1 MEIGL
6 EAEHFDAV
14 YEGLKEHCTPSGE
27 QLHPEDAVFLLPE
40 QVGKGYLMQTK
51 LRHGMALSWSR
62 MELREPVVMDVGVR
76 YPHME
81 LSFTLEGDG
90 SWSRHG
96 TSREYGLCGGTGNL
110 MYMHNE
116 GFHAEQ
122 YAGKPIDH
130 MEVRIDFALWRHL
143 LSPLPWQAEA
153 SFYCRPCP
161 LTPHVRDIIGEL
173 RSCAYSGAIRQL
185 YLEGKCME
193 LIAVCLDESGGGH
206 GELLQEAARGLR
218 KSDAEALVQARD
230 ILART
235 WQEPPSLMQLARM
248 VGLNDF
254 KLKSGFKEL
263 FGTTVFGYV
272 RRMRMQEAR
281 LLLEKGQANVSE
293 AAYRVG
299 YTNVS
304 HFASQFHKAF
314 GSSPGEFLSRRNM
327 VWKEPELPARKR
339 REEERGR

>member
-14 YEGLKEHCTPSGE
+14 YEGLKRLYLPSGE
-27 QLHPEDAVFLLPE
+27 PLHPEDAVFFLPE
-40 QVGKGYLMQTK
+40 RVGAGYLKQTR
-51 LRHGMALSWSR
+51 LRHGMAISWSS
-62 MELREPVVMDVGVR
+62 MQLLEPVVMDVGVR

-81 LSFTLEGDG
+81 LSFTMEGSG

-96 TSREYGLCGGTGNL
+96 TTREYGLSGGTGNL

-143 LSPLPWQAEA
+143 LSPLPWQAEQ

-161 LTPHVRDIIGEL
+161 LTPRVRDIIEEM
-173 RSCAYSGAIRQL
+173 RSCPYAGSIRQL

-193 LIAVCLDESGGGH
+193 LVAICLDQSGASGGN
-206 GELLQEAARGLR
+206 LLQEGARGLR
-218 KSDAEALVQARD
+218 KSDAEYLIQARD

-314 GSSPGEFLSRRNM
+314 GSSPGEFMTRRNM
-327 VWKEPELPARKR
+327 AWKEQNLPARKR
-339 REEERGR
+339 REEENRT

>member
-6 EAEHFDAV
+6 EAEHFDAI
-14 YEGLKEHCTPSGE
+14 YEGLKEHCIPSGE
-27 QLHPEDAVFLLPE
+27 QPHPEDAVFLLPE
-40 QVGKGYLMQTK
+40 QVGSGYLMQTR
-51 LRHGMALSWSR
+51 LRNGMGISWSR

-96 TSREYGLCGGTGNL
+96 TNREYGLSGGTGNL

-116 GFHAEQ
+116 CFHAEQ

-130 MEVRIDFALWRHL
+130 MEVRIDFARWQHL
-143 LSPLPWQAEA
+143 LSSLPWPAEA

-161 LTPHVRDIIGEL
+161 LTPHVRHIIEEL
-173 RSCAYSGAIRQL
+173 RGCSYSGAIRQL

-193 LIAVCLDESGGGH
+193 LIAVCLDESGGGE
-206 GELLQEAARGLR
+206 GELLQDAARGLR
-218 KSDAEALVQARD
+218 KSDAEALTQARD

-235 WQEPPSLMQLARM
+235 WQEPPGLMQLARM

-314 GSSPGEFLSRRNM
+314 GSSPGEFMSRRNT
-327 VWKEPELPARKR
+327 VWKELGIPAGKR
-339 REEERGR
+339 RDEESGR